1 MVDFHKKRSLFG
13 YLFPV
18 TDFKNP
24 NIPGDTVISKVARL
38 MGHHEYYATKKI
50 IIYKTFVEWTF
61 KTLYNNKRVAAVLK
75 ISDLE
80 DLRTSPIN

>member
-1 MVDFHKKRSLFG
+1 MSQNVHYFAIYIL
-13 YLFPV
+13 LQIL
-18 TDFKNP
+18 KNP

-38 MGHHEYYATKKI
+38 MGHPVYYATQKL